1 MKDPL
6 LRLTERPIDPPT
18 ELNLV
23 VKNVSY
29 VNLRAVKTDRSIL
42 TGNTKVRGWG
52 VNATTGLK
60 DPQVAT
66 EKSRNKCHTF
76 KNKL

>member
-1 MKDPL
+1 MGIRPPPPLASDPLNGPLNNKMKDPL

-29 VNLRAVKTDRSIL
+29 VNLRAVKTDR
-42 TGNTKVRGWG
+42 
-52 VNATTGLK
+52 
-60 DPQVAT
+60 
-66 EKSRNKCHTF
+66 EH
-76 KNKL
+76 